1 MARSAQR
8 PAPTRTAAPL
18 LGRSRVVAALKLIFP
33 LTALGLMS
41 MIFLLADPVDPSRAI
56 EMAEIDVEDRARD
69 PRLSA
74 ARFAGVTADGAAL
87 RIEAGAARSDP
98 GAALRFQVE
107 GFALWLDR
115 PAQEAAAALPGQNGD
130 MTAPPAPAT
139 LTARGDSGVIDRS
152 AGSFQV
158 AGAVRITATPGYDL
172 SASQVTGALDRTEI
186 EARGPISG
194 LAPAGR
200 IEAGRLRI
208 TALPAEGTQNRVLQR
223 LVFDGGVRLLYRP
236 DEQGAPDAPAPQ

>member
-8 PAPTRTAAPL
+8 PAPARPAPTSTAAPL

-98 GAALRFQVE
+98 GAVLRFQVE
-107 GFALWLDR
+107 DFALWLDR
-115 PAQEAAAALPGQNGD
+115 PAQHGNQAQAGHGAAR
-130 MTAPPAPAT
+130 
-139 LTARGDSGVIDRS
+139 LTVRAEHGEIDRN
-152 AGSFQV
+152 AGSFRM
-158 AGAVRITATPGYDL
+158 AGGVRIMATPGYDL
-172 SASQVTGALDRTEI
+172 SASQLSGALDRTEI
-186 EARGPISG
+186 EALGPIVG
-194 LAPAGR
+194 MAPAGSL
-200 IEAGRLRI
+200 EAGRLRI
-208 TALPAEGTQNRVLQR
+208 IAAPDAPEEIGAVQR

-236 DEQGAPDAPAPQ
+236 QDQGAPDAPAQP